1 MDPRTRIEFRSVD
14 IQLFIVSNKTLC
26 NKEQSKSQGGKET
39 TKSKKSPVAPSP
51 KSPVIFLILT
61 FDILSEQAA
70 MMQHCKKAY
79 CLLKSLTF
87 IKSSLRIR

>member
-1 MDPRTRIEFRSVD
+1 MFLENLKKDYYRPRTRIEFRSVD

-61 FDILSEQAA
+61 FDILSEQPEFPSI
-70 MMQHCKKAY
+70 Q
-79 CLLKSLTF
+79 
-87 IKSSLRIR
+87 